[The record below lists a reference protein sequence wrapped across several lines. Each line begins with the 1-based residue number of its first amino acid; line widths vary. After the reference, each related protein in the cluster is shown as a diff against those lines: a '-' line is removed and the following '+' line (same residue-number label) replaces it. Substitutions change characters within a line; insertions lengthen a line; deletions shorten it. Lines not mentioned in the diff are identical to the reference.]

1 MGGTFLT
8 RLGQRSVHGATHT
21 AGTGLLLTRAI
32 ARLGALRI
40 VPVRAVLWRQ
50 IYFSGVQVVD
60 TVAVLA
66 AVTGLIIVVQ
76 TTVAGAGSQWLG
88 RILVWTVVRE
98 VGPLLAAI
106 VVVARSGPAVAT
118 ELASMRLR
126 GEIDAL
132 WVMGIDPLAYLV
144 VPRLVGLTVGLL
156 ALTVWF
162 QGVAVAGGLAL
173 GAITMGDPSLLT
185 AFSAIVTELGLA
197 DIGQVFAKGLLFGGA
212 VAASA
217 CYHGYRD
224 HTSPTEIP
232 QAGIAAVMQGLLAIF
247 LIDGVVALGVLR

>member
-1 MGGTFLT
+1 MGGTILT
-8 RLGQRSVHGATHT
+8 SLGRRSVHGATHT
-21 AGTGLLLTRAI
+21 AGTILLLVRAT

-40 VPVRAVLWRQ
+40 APVRAVLWRQ
-50 IYFSGVQVVD
+50 IYFSGVQAVD
-60 TVAVLA
+60 TVAILA
-66 AVTGLIIVVQ
+66 AMAGLIIVVQ

-132 WVMGIDPLAYLV
+132 WVMGIDPLAYLI
-144 VPRLVGLTVGLL
+144 VPRLVGLTVGLM
-156 ALTVWF
+156 ALIVWF

-173 GAITMGDPSLLT
+173 GALTMGDPSLLA
-185 AFSAIVTELGLA
+185 AFSAIPTELRLS
-197 DIGQVFAKGLLFGGA
+197 DIGQVFVKSLFFGGA

-217 CYHGYRD
+217 CYRGYLD
-224 HTSPTEIP
+224 HSSPTEIP
-232 QAGIAAVMQGLLAIF
+232 QAATAAVMQSLLAIF
-247 LIDGVVALGVLR
+247 LIDGVVALGVMR